1 MHLII
6 IVKTLNSINFPNGK
20 SISELNLIL
29 SNPSILI
36 ELSLIIV
43 LCTYSFI
50 VLKRLI
56 TSILLLSIT
65 KYLSLEPFIFSTL
78 PNKLLTFKYKGT
90 TLFVIFVIY

>member
-1 MHLII
+1 MHLIL

-50 VLKRLI
+50 VLKTLI
-56 TSILLLSIT
+56 FF
-65 KYLSLEPFIFSTL
+65 YFF
-78 PNKLLTFKYKGT
+78 N
-90 TLFVIFVIY
+90 